1 MILAVHFNFATKLEE
16 QVPIESVTQALEMV
30 DATEAGRFWWIDF
43 SGAAV
48 DLGME
53 LMERMGCERSQLESL
68 VSDRPTPYF
77 TDLEDFVAFTL
88 LDADWSVTG
97 VSTKPLAV
105 CVGTKCLVTMH
116 RATSPVIEAMRQ
128 SYSRSFRRI
137 ALSPGFLLYALAS
150 HLCESYTQIV
160 GQISDDNQVV
170 QDNLFRQA
178 DEGMFERVAE
188 LLRAVSEFQK
198 VVVYA
203 REIVHDLSLRRS
215 PMIPETTQPYLEKKA
230 GLLDRL
236 SADVTSERE
245 LLSET
250 VSLYLGIVTHRTN
263 HTLSRLTVLGTLIL
277 PLTFLTGV
285 YGMNF
290 EFMPE
295 LKWQYGYAGFWGVVL
310 TFGIGLAIMMKR
322 KRWI

>member
-1 MILAVHFNFATKLEE
+1 MIPAIHFNFATKKEE
-16 QVPIESVTQALEMV
+16 QSFVADVTQALELV
-30 DATEAGRFWWIDF
+30 RAAATGHFWWFDF
-43 SGAAV
+43 AGDQVAQ
-48 DLGME
+48 GMQLLE
-53 LMERMGCERSQLESL
+53 QLGCERPHLESL
-68 VSDRPTPYF
+68 VSEGTIPF
-77 TDLEDFVAFTL
+77 FSDLEDFVAFTL
-88 LDADWSVTG
+88 LDAEWDVTG
-97 VSTKPLAV
+97 VKTTPLAV
-105 CVGTKCLVTMH
+105 CIGTKCLVTLH
-116 RATSPVIEAMRQ
+116 RAPSPVVEAMRQ

-150 HLCESYTQIV
+150 HLCETYTQIV
-160 GQISDDNQVV
+160 GRISDDNQVV

-230 GLLDRL
+230 GQLDRL
-236 SADVTSERE
+236 SADVSSERE
-245 LLSET
+245 LLGET
-250 VSLYLGIVTHRTN
+250 VSLYLGIVAHRTN

-285 YGMNF
+285 FGMNF
-290 EFMPE
+290 KFMPE
-295 LKWQYGYAGFWGVVL
+295 LEWKYGYLGFWGIVL
-310 TFGIGLAIMMKR
+310 LFAMGVLVLMKR

>member
-1 MILAVHFNFATKLEE
+1 MILAVHFNFATKHEE
-16 QVPIESVTQALEMV
+16 QIPISSVAHARELV
-30 DATEAGRFWWIDF
+30 DATPAGRFWWIDL
-43 SGAAV
+43 SGEAV
-48 DLGME
+48 DHGME
-53 LMERMGCERSQLESL
+53 LLEQLGCERPQLVSL
-68 VSDRPTPYF
+68 LSDRPAPYF
-77 TDLEDFVAFTL
+77 SDLEDFVAFTL
-88 LDADWSVTG
+88 LDADWSKTG
-97 VSTKPLAV
+97 VSTHPLAV

-116 RATSPVIEAMRQ
+116 RAPSPVIEAMRQ
-128 SYSRSFRRI
+128 SYARSFRRI

-150 HLCESYTQIV
+150 HLCETYTQIV
-160 GQISDDNQVV
+160 GQISDDNQTV
-170 QDNLFRQA
+170 QDNLFKQA
-178 DEGMFERVAE
+178 NEDMFERVAE

-236 SADVTSERE
+236 SADVASERE

-250 VSLYLGIVTHRTN
+250 VGLYLGIVTHRTN

-290 EFMPE
+290 DVMPE
-295 LKWQYGYAGFWGVVL
+295 LKWQYGYLGFWGVVV
-310 TFGIGLAIMMKR
+310 TFGLGVLVMMKR
-322 KRWI
+322 KRWF

>member
-1 MILAVHFNFATKLEE
+1 MILAVHFNFATKHEE
-16 QVPIESVTQALEMV
+16 HVPIGSVAHALELV
-30 DATEAGRFWWIDF
+30 DATADGRFWWLDF
-43 SGAAV
+43 AGDAV
-48 DLGME
+48 DRGME
-53 LMERMGCERSQLESL
+53 LLEQLGCERPQLEAL
-68 VSDRPTPYF
+68 ISDRSTPYF
-77 TDLEDFVAFTL
+77 SDLEDFVAFTL
-88 LDADWSVTG
+88 LDADWNVSG
-97 VSTKPLAV
+97 VSTQPLAV
-105 CVGTKCLVTMH
+105 CVGIKCLVTMH
-116 RATSPVIEAMRQ
+116 RAPSPVIEAMRQ

-160 GQISDDNQVV
+160 GRISDDNQTV

-178 DEGMFERVAE
+178 DERMFERVAE

-236 SADVTSERE
+236 SADVSSERE

-295 LKWQYGYAGFWGVVL
+295 LKWKYGYAGFWGVVL
-310 TFGIGLAIMMKR
+310 TFGLGLVIMMKR

>member
-1 MILAVHFNFATKLEE
+1 VILAVHFNFATKLEE
-16 QVPIESVTQALEMV
+16 QVPVTSVMQALELV
-30 DATEAGRFWWIDF
+30 DATADGRFWWMDF
-43 SGAAV
+43 AGDAV
-48 DLGME
+48 DHGMQLLEE
-53 LMERMGCERSQLESL
+53 LGCERPQLESL

-77 TDLEDFVAFTL
+77 SDLEDFVLFTL
-88 LDADWSVTG
+88 LDADWSTTG
-97 VSTKPLAV
+97 VSTHPLAV
-105 CVGTKCLVTMH
+105 CIGTKCLVTMH
-116 RATSPVIEAMRQ
+116 RAPSPVIDAMRQ

-160 GQISDDNQVV
+160 GRISDDNQAV

-215 PMIPETTQPYLEKKA
+215 PMIPITTQPYLEKKA

-295 LKWQYGYAGFWGVVL
+295 LKWEYGYYGFWGVVL
-310 TFGIGLAIMMKR
+310 VFGLGVIVMMKR
-322 KRWI
+322 KHWI

>member
-1 MILAVHFNFATKLEE
+1 VILAVHFNFATKLEE
-16 QVPIESVTQALEMV
+16 QIPIASVAHALEMV
-30 DATEAGRFWWIDF
+30 DATPAGQFWWLDF
-43 SGAAV
+43 TG
-48 DLGME
+48 DLVEHGME
-53 LMERMGCERSQLESL
+53 LLQQLGCERPQMASL
-68 VSDRPTPYF
+68 LSSRPAPYF
-77 TDLEDFVAFTL
+77 SDLDEFVAFTL

-97 VSTKPLAV
+97 VSTFPLAV
-105 CVGTKCLVTMH
+105 CIGTKCLVTLH
-116 RATSPVIEAMRQ
+116 REPSPVIDAMRQ

-160 GQISDDNQVV
+160 GQMSDDNQDV
-170 QDNLFRQA
+170 QDNLFKQA
-178 DEGMFERVAE
+178 NEAMFDRVAE

-215 PMIPETTQPYLEKKA
+215 PMISETTQPYLEKKA

-236 SADVTSERE
+236 SADVASERE

-250 VSLYLGIVTHRTN
+250 VGLYLGIVTHRTN
-263 HTLSRLTVLGTLIL
+263 HTLSRLTVLGTLLL

-290 EFMPE
+290 EVMPE
-295 LKWQYGYAGFWGVVL
+295 LRWQYGYLIFGGVVV
-310 TFGIGLAIMMKR
+310 TFGLGVLIMMKR
-322 KRWI
+322 KRWF

>member
-1 MILAVHFNFATKLEE
+1 VIHGVHFNFATKFEE
-16 QVPIESVTQALEMV
+16 QILINSVAHALELV
-30 DATEAGRFWWIDF
+30 DATLAGRFWWIDL
-43 SGAAV
+43 SGDAV
-48 DLGME
+48 DQGIE
-53 LMERMGCERSQLESL
+53 LLEQLGCERRQLTALLSN
-68 VSDRPTPYF
+68 RPTPYF
-77 TDLEDFVAFTL
+77 ADLDNFVAFTL
-88 LDADWSVTG
+88 LDAEWNVTG
-97 VSTKPLAV
+97 VGTHPLAV
-105 CVGTKCLVTMH
+105 CLGTKCLVTMH
-116 RATSPVIEAMRQ
+116 RETSPVIDAMRQ

-150 HLCESYTQIV
+150 HLCETYTQIV
-160 GQISDDNQVV
+160 GQISDDNQTV

-178 DEGMFERVAE
+178 DERMFERVAE

-236 SADVTSERE
+236 SADVASERE

-250 VSLYLGIVTHRTN
+250 VGLYLGIVTHRTN
-263 HTLSRLTVLGTLIL
+263 NTLSRLTVLGTLIL

-290 EFMPE
+290 EVMPE
-295 LKWQYGYAGFWGVVL
+295 LKWQYGYLGFWGVVL
-310 TFGIGLAIMMKR
+310 AFGLGVLIMMKR
-322 KRWI
+322 KHWF

>member
-1 MILAVHFNFATKLEE
+1 MILAVHFNFATKVEE
-16 QVPIESVTQALEMV
+16 QISFADVTQALEKV
-30 DATEAGRFWWIDF
+30 CATPSGEFWWLDF
-43 SGAAV
+43 SGDQV
-48 DLGME
+48 DQGMKLLE
-53 LMERMGCERSQLESL
+53 QLGCERPQLEIL

-77 TDLEDFVAFTL
+77 SDLEEFVAFTL

-105 CVGTKCLVTMH
+105 CLGMKCLVTLH
-116 RATSPVIEAMRQ
+116 RAPSPVIEAMRE

-150 HLCESYTQIV
+150 HLCETYTQIL
-160 GQISDDNQVV
+160 GRIADDNQNV
-170 QDNLFRQA
+170 QDTLFRAA
-178 DEGMFERVAE
+178 DERMFERVAE

-215 PMIPETTQPYLEKKA
+215 PMIAETTQPYLEKKA

-236 SADVTSERE
+236 SADISSERE

-277 PLTFLTGV
+277 PLTFITGV

-295 LKWQYGYAGFWGVVL
+295 LKWRYGYFGFWGVVL
-310 TFGIGLAIMMKR
+310 TFGLGLVILMKR